1 VRRIVL
7 ARQVLACKIEVE
19 QVEKPG
25 GVAAAAEVLQACF
38 TIKPGSMRSRGGVK
52 IRQFGTKSMEGDEPG

>member
-1 VRRIVL
+1 MHRIVL

-25 GVAAAAEVLQACF
+25 GVAAAEVLQACF

-52 IRQFGTKSMEGDEPG
+52 IRQFGTKSMEGDEPV